1 MQFHEIQSQVAV
13 ADLRGGPDLEM
24 IVGDLAGNVV
34 CVNIDGDVLWDAR
47 SPSLPL
53 PPPLSLTLG
62 PQALRWDLPAS
73 DYWRCGWRWGPGCR
87 GLRVGL

>member
-1 MQFHEIQSQVAV
+1 MQFHEIQSQIAV

-47 SPSLPL
+47 SRIIPSFFS
-53 PPPLSLTLG
+53 SLNV

-73 DYWRCGWRWGPGCR
+73 DYR
-87 GLRVGL
+87 